1 MTINESASTGGSA
14 WGDAQT
20 RFFFELTPD
29 RVLEAVESLGLRC
42 SGRCTALNS
51 FENRVYEVELE
62 EEDGE
67 SVDRSASAVFARRR
81 VVKFYR
87 PGRWTREQILEEH
100 EFLLDLQKAEIP
112 VVAPIEFSTGE
123 ATPSHRTLHVA
134 RESGIFYALFPKV
147 GGRAPD
153 ELQDDQLRWI
163 GRLLARIHSVGA
175 LKPAPHSMRS
185 GPCPPHRIEINAENY
200 GRKNLRTLME
210 GNWIPLEF
218 VARYEKAVTEICS
231 LTEKFFS
238 GLKPGAIHRIH
249 GDCHLGNLLWNQN
262 GPFFLDFDDM
272 VRGPAVQ
279 DVWLL
284 VPGRDEESI
293 RQRQVLLAGYEE
305 MREFD
310 DSTLRLIEPLRAL
323 RFVHYSAWIARRWD
337 DPAFPSAFP
346 QFGSHRYWQD
356 QVHDLEQQLE
366 LIRKSNEVI
375 I

>member
-1 MTINESASTGGSA
+1 MTTSNGQSA

-20 RFFFELTPD
+20 RYFFELTPD

-51 FENRVYEVELE
+51 FENRVYEIELE
-62 EEDGE
+62 EDEE
-67 SVDRSASAVFARRR
+67 MNDRSASAVFARRR

-100 EFLLDLQKAEIP
+100 EFLLDLQKSEIP
-112 VVAPIEFSTGE
+112 VVAPIEFSKGE
-123 ATPSHRTLHVA
+123 DTQAKQTLHVA
-134 RESGIFYALFPKV
+134 KESGIYYALFPKV

-175 LKPAPHSMRS
+175 LKSAPY
-185 GPCPPHRIEINAENY
+185 RIEINAENY
-200 GRKNLRTLME
+200 GRKNLRTLLD

-218 VARYEKAVTEICS
+218 AARYEKTVTEICL
-231 LTEKFFS
+231 LTEKLFS
-238 GLKPGAIHRIH
+238 RLPATAIHRIH

-279 DVWLL
+279 DIWLL

-310 DSTLRLIEPLRAL
+310 DSTLKLIEPLRAL

-337 DPAFPSAFP
+337 DPAFPAAFP

-356 QVHDLEQQLE
+356 QVHDLELQLE
-366 LIRKSNEVI
+366 LIRQANEVI